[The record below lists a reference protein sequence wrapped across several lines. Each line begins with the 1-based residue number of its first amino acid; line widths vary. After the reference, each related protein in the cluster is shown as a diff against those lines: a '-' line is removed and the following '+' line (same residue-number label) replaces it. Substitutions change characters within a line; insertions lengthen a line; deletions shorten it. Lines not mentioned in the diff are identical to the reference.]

1 MSRAAMSE
9 YIEVTVQQGG
19 GGFMRHASRTPVG
32 NATMG
37 HFYGVTA
44 CKHRI
49 RPLRH
54 DAPPREFTATAPEPK
69 STWNGGQMN
78 RYCPACISAVA
89 IMRVLSVEPYPES
102 EGRES

>member
-1 MSRAAMSE
+1 MTS

-32 NATMG
+32 NATAG

-44 CKHRI
+44 CNRRV

-54 DAPPREFTATAPEPK
+54 DAPPREFNATDTDPK
-69 STWNGGQMN
+69 TTWSGGRMN
-78 RYCPACISAVA
+78 RYCSACISVVA
-89 IMRVLSVEPYPES
+89 GNQPTAPES
-102 EGRES
+102 PTSHTNGSAT